1 LLFREEDAFIVSLKK
16 RIAVQTIISIIKY
29 LSMTLIPSGDV
40 EDNMFAF
47 YILDYTAFPASFS
60 PKHDTFLKITSMAKH
75 FLVMLYQITKTS

>member
-1 LLFREEDAFIVSLKK
+1 
-16 RIAVQTIISIIKY
+16 
-29 LSMTLIPSGDV
+29 MTLIPSGDV
-40 EDNMFAF
+40 EDDMFAF